1 MTLVISS
8 QISSTELKQK
18 VRPGMN
24 EQKERGDHRLFF
36 NDPEEKEKRTE
47 EGVEFPDLNSL
58 IYAQKIQTGL
68 LPKKRHLDAISH
80 DYFVYYQPKEFVGGD
95 FYWTSKRDN
104 IVYIALADCTGHGT
118 SGAMLSVLGISLLNY
133 VVSKNYTQT
142 GTMLNEIDKKWIETF
157 RSESNERQ
165 FDNDWMEITLCS
177 LDIDTREFQYSCA
190 GGEFLK
196 SKQGELNLFKGNK
209 YPIGGWQIEED
220 RHFETF
226 HLTLEKEETIYL
238 YSDGVKHQFDT
249 IKGKKFSRE
258 RLVNLLSNIDHL
270 TLEEQ
275 KDFFIDVFGKWKS
288 TGPAT
293 DDITFVGF
301 RL

>member
-1 MTLVISS
+1 MTLLISS
-8 QISSTELKQK
+8 QISSEL
-18 VRPGMN
+18 
-24 EQKERGDHRLFF
+24 EQKIRSEISERNSPADLTYFLGHGKDNENRKYKQV
-36 NDPEEKEKRTE
+36 D
-47 EGVEFPDLNSL
+47 FPDLNSL
-58 IYAQKIQTGL
+58 LYAEKIQTGL
-68 LPKKRHLDAISH
+68 LPKKRHLDAIST

-95 FYWTSKRDN
+95 FYWTSRRDN

-157 RSESNERQ
+157 RSESNEGQ

-196 SKQGELNLFKGNK
+196 SKHGEINLFKGNK
-209 YPIGGWQIEED
+209 YPIGGWQIEKD
-220 RHFETF
+220 RSFETH
-226 HLTLEKEETIYL
+226 HLTLEKEETVYL

-258 RLVNLLSNIDHL
+258 RLVNLLSSIDHL
-270 TLEEQ
+270 SLEEQ
-275 KDFFIDVFGKWKS
+275 KDFFMDVFGKWKS